1 MAKQIVYAENS
12 RQAILRGVN
21 QLADAVKV
29 TLGPKGRNVV
39 LEKKFGGPNITKDGV
54 TVAKEIELKDPLENM
69 GAQMVREVA
78 SKTSDI
84 AGDGTTTAT
93 ILAQAIFREGVKA
106 VAAGANPMALKR
118 GIDKAVEVAVAEV
131 KAMSK
136 PVSGDMIAQVGTI
149 SANSDHTI
157 GDTIAEAMK
166 KVGKD
171 GVITVEESKTMA
183 TELHT
188 VDGMQFDRGYLSPYF
203 VTDADRME
211 CVLEDPYILIH
222 EKKISN
228 MKDLLPL
235 LEQIARAGRPLLIIA
250 EAMKKVGKDGIITV
264 EESKTMATELQ
275 TVEGMQFDRGYL
287 SPYFVTDADRMEVV
301 LEDPYILIH
310 EKKISN
316 KNDLLPLL
324 EQIARAGRPLLI
336 IAEEVDGE
344 ALATLVV
351 NKLRGTLNAC
361 AVMAPGFGDHR
372 RAMLEDIAIL
382 TGGKAIFEETGIKL
396 EGVRLEDLGMAK
408 RVTVDKDNTT
418 IVDSAGSSKAIEG
431 RIKQLR
437 TQIDETTSDYDRE
450 KLQERLAKLAG
461 GVAVIK
467 VGAATETE
475 MKEKKAHVEDALYA
489 VRAAVEEG
497 IVPGGGVALMRAA
510 IALKDLKLPG
520 DEQLGVDII
529 RRACEEP
536 IRQIAQNSGEEGVI
550 VMGKI
555 RENSNPDFGYNAQT
569 DKYEDL
575 VESGI
580 IDAAKVTRSALQN
593 AASIAGLML
602 TTEAMLCEIPEKDA
616 GPGRGGLEG
625 MDY

>member
-1 MAKQIVYAENS
+1 MAAKQIVYSENS

-39 LEKKFGGPNITKDGV
+39 LEKKFGGPTITKDGV
-54 TVAKEIELKDPLENM
+54 TVAKEVELKDPLENM

-93 ILAQAIFREGVKA
+93 ILAQAIFREGVKS

-118 GIDKAVEVAVAEV
+118 GIERAVEVVVAEV
-131 KAMSK
+131 AK
-136 PVSGDMIAQVGTI
+136 VSTKVEDNAKIAQVVTI
-149 SANSDHTI
+149 SANGDTTI
-157 GDTIAEAMK
+157 GNTIAEAMQ

-171 GVITVEESKTMA
+171 GVITVEESKTMI
-183 TELHT
+183 TELQT
-188 VDGMQFDRGYLSPYF
+188 VEGMQFDRGYLSPYF
-203 VTDADRME
+203 ISDPDRME

-228 MKDLLPL
+228 MKDLLPV
-235 LEQIARAGRPLLIIA
+235 LEQIARSGKPLL
-250 EAMKKVGKDGIITV
+250 V
-264 EESKTMATELQ
+264 
-275 TVEGMQFDRGYL
+275 
-287 SPYFVTDADRMEVV
+287 
-301 LEDPYILIH
+301 
-310 EKKISN
+310 
-316 KNDLLPLL
+316 
-324 EQIARAGRPLLI
+324 
-336 IAEEVDGE
+336 IAEEVEGE

-361 AVMAPGFGDHR
+361 AVKAPGFGDR
-372 RAMLEDIAIL
+372 RKAMLEDIAIL

-396 EGVRLEDLGMAK
+396 EGVRLEDLGRAK
-408 RVTVDKDNTT
+408 RVVVDKDNTT
-418 IVDSAGSSKAIEG
+418 IVEGNGKEKDIQG

-437 TQIDETTSDYDRE
+437 AQIDETTSDYDRE

-475 MKEKKAHVEDALYA
+475 MKEKKARVEDALHA
-489 VRAAVEEG
+489 TRAAVEEG
-497 IVPGGGVALMRAA
+497 TVAGGGVALLRAA
-510 IALKDLKLPG
+510 KALDSLKPGG
-520 DEQLGVDII
+520 DEQIGVDII

-536 IRQIAQNSGEEGVI
+536 VRQISGNAGFEGAIVI
-550 VMGKI
+550 EKI
-555 RENSNPDFGYNAQT
+555 RNNDDVNFGFNAAT
-569 DKYEDL
+569 GVYEDL
-575 VESGI
+575 TKAGV
-580 IDAAKVTRSALQN
+580 IDPAKVTRSALQN
-593 AASIAGLML
+593 ASSIAALML
-602 TTEAMLCEIPEKDA
+602 TTEAMIAEIPEKKSAAPA
-616 GPGRGGLEG
+616 GPGHGPE